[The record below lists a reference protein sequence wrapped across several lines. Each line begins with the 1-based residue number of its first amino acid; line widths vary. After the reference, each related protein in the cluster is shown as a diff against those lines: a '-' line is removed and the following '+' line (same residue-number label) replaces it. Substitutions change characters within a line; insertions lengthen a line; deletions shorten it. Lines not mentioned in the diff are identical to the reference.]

1 MNGRQGGHSRRK
13 QIIMASTKEFKNGKV
28 VTTYYLWDIYH
39 SYFGNNPNTPS
50 LGVSSVQAYAAQCMN
65 LHITSIQANVILMGR
80 LEELGITNDGAFW
93 TQYQNKMKRT
103 PVGKHTVETAPA

>member
-1 MNGRQGGHSRRK
+1 MP
-13 QIIMASTKEFKNGKV
+13 ATKEFKNGKV

-39 SYFGNNPNTPS
+39 SYFGTNSNTPA

-65 LHITSIQANVILMGR
+65 LHITTIQANVILMGR
-80 LEELGITNDGAFW
+80 LEELGITNEGAFW

-103 PVGKHTVETAPA
+103 AVGKHTLELAPA